1 VDSVALSQPQPLVCQ
16 AEAEDAAHNWAS
28 FQKQIDEIETESK
41 NKIESLKELQSSQS
55 AIIHAY
61 LKDNPSLLGGRKS
74 AEVMGVVIGTRK
86 AQDSIELNAG
96 VSYDSIWATV
106 LQKLK
111 KNKEKYPELAL
122 VVKPEELYK
131 TKLKQLPDRLLKML
145 GCKRVVG
152 KDEFFIELPS
162 A

>member
-41 NKIESLKELQSSQS
+41 KKIESLKELQSSQS
-55 AIIHAY
+55 AIIHTY

-86 AQDSIELNAG
+86 AQDSIELYKN
-96 VSYDSIWATV
+96 VSYEDIWKSV
-106 LQKLK
+106 LKRLK
-111 KNKEKYPELAL
+111 KDKKKYPELL
-122 VVKPEELYK
+122 LLVKPEELYK
-131 TKLKQLPDRLLKML
+131 TKLKQMPDNLLKML
-145 GCKRVVG
+145 RCKRVVG